1 MHLIAFCV
9 PASQAITGMAIDNH
23 LLALRELARD
33 LCKEP
38 PEMFMD
44 ETYLMSNRFVL
55 STSQVQP
62 LHVWTGPRRP
72 CSKNVSDLEL
82 GLVSASFLTHIHT
95 HTYAAHVCTYL
106 HVFNMY
112 YLCRIIIHT

>member
-1 MHLIAFCV
+1 MGREGIEECKSHCLLCSC
-9 PASQAITGMAIDNH
+9 PQAITGMAIDNH

-55 STSQVQP
+55 STSQVQALCMWP
-62 LHVWTGPRRP
+62 GLHSRI
-72 CSKNVSDLEL
+72 KE
-82 GLVSASFLTHIHT
+82 FLKTLMTWNLSLSLLFKTQILSHT
-95 HTYAAHVCTYL
+95 NIFAYINIC
-106 HVFNMY
+106 
-112 YLCRIIIHT
+112 